1 MRVMLKWAAVAV
13 TAMLLLGG
21 CVTAHARRAEGATT
35 VKPEQI
41 FAD

>member
-1 MRVMLKWAAVAV
+1 MRAIIKWAAAV
-13 TAMLLLGG
+13 TAVLFLGG
-21 CVTAHARRAEGATT
+21 CVAAGAPRAEGATT